1 MKHLLASAATLAILG
16 GVAAAAPAEAATY
29 RHHARQLTPYERVVI
44 ARNQAHLNALTWR
57 VRADGRVTAR
67 ERAQL
72 RIAQARH
79 NALVYRL
86 RHN

>member
-1 MKHLLASAATLAILG
+1 MKRLLTAATTLAVLG
-16 GVAAAAPAEAATY
+16 GVSAAAPAEAATY
-29 RHHARQLTPYERVVI
+29 RHHYGRLTPYERTVV

-57 VRADGRVTAR
+57 VRADGRVTAW
-67 ERAQL
+67 ERARL

-79 NALVYRL
+79 NALIYRL